1 MKFFA
6 WLAVCF
12 LAMGVSLGTV
22 AGDVEDCDNY
32 GLAKD
37 YKRAFPVCSRA
48 AKQGN
53 VLAQSFLG
61 VMYAYGEG
69 VPKNDREAVKWFRLA
84 ANQGFAPAQFLLGAM
99 YDKGE
104 GVPEN
109 YREAVK
115 WYRLAA
121 EQEWAIAQYNLGL
134 MYANGKGVTQ
144 DQQEAYIWFSLAVAN
159 GNKDASESRDR
170 TAKYL
175 TVSELQIAQQE
186 AQRRFA
192 EKRQE
197 EERRRQEEAQLAEEK
212 RKEEERKREE
222 EARLAEEKRL
232 ADETATNALANLR
245 DRYIRRIIGRIEPYL
260 ITPPSA
266 KGINYLVVV
275 VRVRLH
281 SDGTL
286 VDSPEVVESSG
297 LPEYDKA
304 AIRAIMQATPLP
316 MPTKEPELMAEFKE
330 LNLYIRPDFA
340 F

>member
-1 MKFFA
+1 MRFFVR
-6 WLAVCF
+6 LVMCF
-12 LAMGVSLGTV
+12 LAAGFSLGVV
-22 AGDVEDCDNY
+22 ADDWEDCENY
-32 GLAKD
+32 SLAEY
-37 YKRAFPVCSRA
+37 YKRVCRA
-48 AKQGN
+48 AKQGD
-53 VLAQSFLG
+53 VGAQFGLG
-61 VMYAYGEG
+61 WMYAKGEV

-84 ANQGFAPAQFLLGAM
+84 AEQGFAPAQSSLGSM
-99 YDKGE
+99 YAKGE
-104 GVPEN
+104 GVSEDD
-109 YREAVK
+109 REAIK

-121 EQEWAIAQYNLGL
+121 EQESAIAQYNLGL
-134 MYANGKGVTQ
+134 MYANGEGVTQ
-144 DQQEAYIWFSLAVAN
+144 DQQEAYIWFSLAAVN
-159 GNKDASESRDR
+159 GNKDASKSRDR

-192 EKRQE
+192 E
-197 EERRRQEEAQLAEEK
+197 RRQEEEEK
-212 RKEEERKREE
+212 RKEEERKHQEE
-222 EARLAEEKRL
+222 SRLAEEKRL

-245 DRYIRRIIGRIEPYL
+245 DRYIRRIIRRIEPYL

-304 AIRAIMQATPLP
+304 AIRAIIKATPLP
-316 MPTKEPELMAEFKE
+316 MPTKEPELMAKFKE
-330 LNLYIRPDFA
+330 LNLYIRPR
-340 F
+340 